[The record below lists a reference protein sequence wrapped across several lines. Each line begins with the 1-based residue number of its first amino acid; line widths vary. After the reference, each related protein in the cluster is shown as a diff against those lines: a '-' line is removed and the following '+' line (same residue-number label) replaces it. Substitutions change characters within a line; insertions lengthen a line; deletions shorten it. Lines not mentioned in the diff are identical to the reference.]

1 MSKPI
6 MIVDEQDQPAGQA
19 TKQEAWDQGLIHRV
33 VRLMIHNSKG
43 QILLQHRSP
52 TKDIFPDC
60 WDNSSAGHVDAGE
73 DYEAAMRRE
82 LREELGLDIK
92 FTELGSYR
100 SDETWKGHRFNRF
113 TRCYRAVT
121 DETPI
126 EFEAKKVTGARWFTI
141 DEIKQLVSDHPDQV
155 TDGLRQVIERY
166 Y

>member
-1 MSKPI
+1 MSLPI
-6 MIVDEQDQPAGQA
+6 MIVDEDDRPVGQA

-52 TKDIFPDC
+52 TKDIFPNC

-82 LREELGLDIK
+82 LREELRLEVP

-113 TRCYRAVT
+113 TRCYKAVT
-121 DETPI
+121 DKTPTK
-126 EFEAKKVTGARWFTI
+126 FEAGKVIGARWFTL
-141 DEIKQLVSDHPDQV
+141 DEVKQLVSDHPDQV